1 MDNLLDRLNAQQV
14 KAVTAPLKPTCVL
27 AGAGSGKTTVLTRR
41 IAWLVQEKGIDPER
55 ILAVTFTKKAAD
67 EMAERV
73 RNYLPDTCTT
83 PHMST
88 FHSLGYFFLRH
99 EIDKVEELTEGFS
112 IIDSYQQKAYVQ
124 EAMREIK
131 LAPKLESV
139 GAFMGRINGWKA
151 RQLTADEAV
160 KKIKHNFK
168 EQKFF
173 DCYKKYETILRRE
186 NKADFTDLLF
196 LTAQLFD
203 RHKEVVQ
210 KYQQIFPYI
219 LVDEYQDTS
228 PLQYK
233 ILVAL
238 ARHDAPNLY
247 VVGDNDQAIY
257 GFRGADVGIILSF
270 KQDFE
275 KDGAET
281 IILEKNYRSYPKIVE
296 AANGVI
302 ANNSERF
309 DKKLVST
316 RCSRSRIVAHQAYT
330 PEWEA
335 LWVAEKVMDEVKK
348 GERRYTDFTVL
359 VRNNALT
366 APLEAVFGHEH
377 VPYTVVGGKS
387 FFDRMEVL
395 DVIAYMKFL
404 LNTENWQ
411 AFSRIANRPS
421 RRFGKTSM
429 NTLKENIDMG
439 EYTLTAFLE
448 GLAKSYR
455 KSRGPVRAGHMRLAR
470 FYRNTGG
477 IRQNPKVTV
486 ADALDFILASED
498 DGGCGYGTFLTSLA
512 EPPDMRQIRE
522 DNIYGLLAL
531 AKPNETLADFIP
543 RFERIRIM
551 AKKDL
556 NAINSVKLMTIHGAK
571 GLEFP
576 VVFIVGAEEN
586 ILPSWH
592 CGDSQPLIEEER
604 RVFYVAMTR
613 ARDEL
618 YISSCYKR
626 VVKNELELRDPSRFS
641 LEIPADA
648 YEGSWQMSPMEV
660 DQYEAA
666 GYAMDDDEE
675 NLFDGFE

>member
-168 EQKFF
+168 EQKLF

-247 VVGDNDQAIY
+247 VVGDNDQA
-257 GFRGADVGIILSF
+257 L
-270 KQDFE
+270 
-275 KDGAET
+275 
-281 IILEKNYRSYPKIVE
+281 
-296 AANGVI
+296 
-302 ANNSERF
+302 
-309 DKKLVST
+309 
-316 RCSRSRIVAHQAYT
+316 
-330 PEWEA
+330 
-335 LWVAEKVMDEVKK
+335 
-348 GERRYTDFTVL
+348 
-359 VRNNALT
+359 
-366 APLEAVFGHEH
+366 
-377 VPYTVVGGKS
+377 
-387 FFDRMEVL
+387 
-395 DVIAYMKFL
+395 
-404 LNTENWQ
+404 
-411 AFSRIANRPS
+411 
-421 RRFGKTSM
+421 
-429 NTLKENIDMG
+429 
-439 EYTLTAFLE
+439 
-448 GLAKSYR
+448 
-455 KSRGPVRAGHMRLAR
+455 
-470 FYRNTGG
+470 
-477 IRQNPKVTV
+477 
-486 ADALDFILASED
+486 
-498 DGGCGYGTFLTSLA
+498 
-512 EPPDMRQIRE
+512 
-522 DNIYGLLAL
+522 
-531 AKPNETLADFIP
+531 
-543 RFERIRIM
+543 
-551 AKKDL
+551 
-556 NAINSVKLMTIHGAK
+556 
-571 GLEFP
+571 
-576 VVFIVGAEEN
+576 
-586 ILPSWH
+586 
-592 CGDSQPLIEEER
+592 
-604 RVFYVAMTR
+604 
-613 ARDEL
+613 
-618 YISSCYKR
+618 
-626 VVKNELELRDPSRFS
+626 
-641 LEIPADA
+641 
-648 YEGSWQMSPMEV
+648 
-660 DQYEAA
+660 
-666 GYAMDDDEE
+666 
-675 NLFDGFE
+675 